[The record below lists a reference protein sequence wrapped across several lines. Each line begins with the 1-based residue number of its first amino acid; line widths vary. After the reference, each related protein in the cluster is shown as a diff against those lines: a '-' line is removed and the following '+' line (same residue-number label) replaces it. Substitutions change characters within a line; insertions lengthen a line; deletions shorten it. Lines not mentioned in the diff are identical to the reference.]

1 MCLSNIG
8 KIVEQPAL
16 IIHCCLLF
24 FYWCEMSC
32 CVILASTFKA
42 FLCVQYHVAFTNDRN
57 SGETEEKIRKTQ
69 DTKKKRKSE
78 TPPERQ

>member
-16 IIHCCLLF
+16 IIHCCLSF
-24 FYWCEMSC
+24 FYWCEMSY

-42 FLCVQYHVAFTNDRN
+42 FLCVQYHVAFTYDRH
-57 SGETEEKIRKTQ
+57 SRETEEKIRKTQ

>member
-1 MCLSNIG
+1 
-8 KIVEQPAL
+8 
-16 IIHCCLLF
+16 
-24 FYWCEMSC
+24 MSY

-42 FLCVQYHVAFTNDRN
+42 FLCVQYHFAFTNDRN
-57 SGETEEKIRKTQ
+57 SGETEEKIGKTQ